1 MSNVIVYA
9 EIDDGLIND
18 ISLQCMAVARGIAEQ
33 NGGKVICLAAGA
45 DISAPAQSLFG
56 YGADA
61 VFAAENPDLK
71 GYVARP
77 YVAAVS
83 SWIAAQEA
91 PIVLFPA
98 STLGSDLAAAVSA
111 KLAAP
116 VVIDCDSVAFTE
128 GGAVLKRTEFDRKVM
143 TKFAPV
149 AGKPVFAALRDGIAD
164 VPALDDSKSGSV
176 ESVAVDIPDTEK
188 LAKVLERNVAR
199 KTVNLKDAKII
210 VAGGAGIGTAE
221 DFELVKEFAAKLD
234 AEIGATR
241 AVVDAGWVPADH
253 QIGQTGATVKPDLY
267 IGIGISGA
275 VQHRVGMCDAQ
286 KIVAI
291 NTDAN
296 APIFHVAHYK
306 VVGDFKEVLPKLLKM
321 IG

>member
-18 ISLQCMAVARGIAEQ
+18 ISLQCLAVARDIADR
-33 NGGKVICLAAGA
+33 GAGKVICMSAGA
-45 DISAPAQSLFG
+45 EIAETAQTLFG

-61 VFAAENPDLK
+61 VFTAEDSALK

-77 YVAAVS
+77 YVAAIS
-83 SWIAAQEA
+83 SWLAAQDA
-91 PIVLFPA
+91 PLVLFPA
-98 STLGSDLAAAVSA
+98 STLGSDLAAAVAA

-116 VVIDCDSVAFTE
+116 VVIDCDRVEANE
-128 GGAVLKRTEFDRKVM
+128 GCLALKRIEFDRKVI
-143 TKFAPV
+143 TKFESS

-164 VPALDDSKSGSV
+164 VPALDESKKGAV
-176 ESVAVDIPDTEK
+176 ESIAVGVSDTEI
-188 LAKVLERNVAR
+188 LARVLDRNVAK

-221 DFELVKEFAAKLD
+221 DFELVKELAAKLD

-253 QIGQTGATVKPDLY
+253 QIGQTGATVKPDVY

-286 KIVAI
+286 KIIAI
-291 NTDAN
+291 NTDPN

-321 IG
+321 LG